1 MNLQKRVLLILL
13 GLTIAQGCI
22 LLVPTFVYIEQI
34 LSNQI
39 GQRAL
44 NVAQSITQ
52 INEVPQAVEKRD
64 SKYLQSLSL
73 NIAMKTGAR
82 FVVIGD
88 KYGERLSHPIP
99 ERIGKFMQGGDN
111 NKALIDAKSYIS
123 RAVGSLG
130 PSMRGKAPILNKSG
144 QVVGIVS
151 VGYMLDSV
159 TDKIRSYQQQ
169 AMLYI
174 LMVLLST
181 AVIAWYIS
189 KLIRNSIHGL
199 EPEEISR
206 LFAEL
211 STTLESMKECIISID
226 SNGKISNINKSAL
239 KVLGLKSSENLTSR
253 DLSDVIPNKELLSI
267 IDTQTPTNDQE
278 LVIND
283 QVVIVNQAPVY
294 IDHVF
299 SGAVTSFRLKG
310 ELDRINE
317 KLFVVE
323 QQADTLRSQAH
334 EYSNRLQT
342 ISGLIALNETDKA
355 VKLIGQEHHLQQE
368 LMTLLMESVGSSL
381 LSGLIIGK
389 YNRARE
395 LGLIL
400 EVDKES
406 HIDEIPENIPREK
419 LISILGNL
427 LENAFEASLDHSGKG
442 ALIRISMTDLG
453 NDLVFEIEDRGKG
466 IPDEDINKIFLK
478 GNSSKHAKNQGE
490 HGYGLWLVKEQ
501 LAECGG
507 YVTIDAIE
515 PTGSLFTV
523 FIPKELPKKKY

>member
-22 LLVPTFVYIEQI
+22 LLIPTFVYIEEI

-52 INEVPQAVEKRD
+52 VREVPEAVKERN
-64 SKYLQSLSL
+64 SNYLQSLSL
-73 NIAMKTGAR
+73 NIAEQTGAR

-88 KYGERLSHPIP
+88 KHGERLSHPVA

-111 NKALIDAKSYIS
+111 DKALIEGKSYIS
-123 RAVGSLG
+123 KAVGSLG
-130 PSMRGKAPILNKSG
+130 PSMRGKAPILDQNNEI
-144 QVVGIVS
+144 VGIVS

-159 TDKIRSYQQQ
+159 TEKIRSYQQQ

-174 LMVLLST
+174 LLVLLST
-181 AVIAWYIS
+181 ALIAWFIS

-211 STTLESMKECIISID
+211 STTLESMKECIISTD
-226 SNGKISNINKSAL
+226 SDGKITNINKSAL
-239 KVLGLKSSENLTSR
+239 KVLGLSSSKKLTS
-253 DLSDVIPNKELLSI
+253 LHFSEIVPNKDLVSI
-267 IDTQTPTNDQE
+267 TTTQTATNDIE
-278 LVIND
+278 SVIND
-283 QVVIVNQAPVY
+283 QAVIVNQSPIY
-294 IDHVF
+294 IDDKF

-317 KLFVVE
+317 KLFIVE
-323 QQADTLRSQAH
+323 QQADLLRSQAH
-334 EYSNRLQT
+334 EHSNRLQT
-342 ISGLIALNETDKA
+342 ISGLITLNETEKA
-355 VKLIGQEHHLQQE
+355 IQFIGQEHNLQQE
-368 LMTLLMESVGSSL
+368 LMTLLLESIGSTI

-389 YNRARE
+389 YNRANE
-395 LGLIL
+395 LGLTL
-400 EVDKES
+400 EVDKDS
-406 HIDEIPENIPREK
+406 HLKEIPKNIPRVK
-419 LISILGNL
+419 LITILGNL
-427 LENAFEASLDHSGKG
+427 LENAFEATLNHSGKDSIVK
-442 ALIRISMTDLG
+442 LSISDLG
-453 NDLVFEIEDRGKG
+453 NDLIFEIEDRGEGLSENEINQIFKKG
-466 IPDEDINKIFLK
+466 KTSKQK
-478 GNSSKHAKNQGE
+478 GQ
-490 HGYGLWLVKEQ
+490 HGFGLWLVKEQ

-507 YVTIDAIE
+507 YITIDSAK

-523 FIPKELPKKKY
+523 FIPKDSEK